1 MAAFWSRKNREN
13 NEQKPAVPEQP
24 AQDKGISELKEFVEF
39 IAKSLVDYPEQ
50 VEVRR
55 IDGEKTMVFELKVNK
70 TDIGKIIGK
79 NGRTIRAIR
88 TLLTTTAAKHGQ
100 RAVLEILEPRPE
112 QTGRGPAGGADSIP
126 R

>member
-24 AQDKGISELKEFVEF
+24 EQDRSISELKEFVEF

-55 IDGEKTMVFELKVNK
+55 IDGEKTTVFELKVNK

-100 RAVLEILEPRPE
+100 RAVLEILE
-112 QTGRGPAGGADSIP
+112 
-126 R
+126 

>member
-1 MAAFWSRKNREN
+1 MAAFWSRKNREK
-13 NEQKPAVPEQP
+13 NEQKPVVPEKP
-24 AQDKGISELKEFVEF
+24 EQDKGISELKEFVEF

-88 TLLTTTAAKHGQ
+88 TLLTTTAAKHRQ
-100 RAVLEILEPRPE
+100 RAVLEILE
-112 QTGRGPAGGADSIP
+112 
-126 R
+126 

>member
-13 NEQKPAVPEQP
+13 SEQP
-24 AQDKGISELKEFVEF
+24 PATPEEVTQDTSVSELKEFVEF

-55 IDGEKTMVFELKVNK
+55 IDGEKTMVFELKLNK
-70 TDIGKIIGK
+70 SDIGKIIGK

-100 RAVLEILEPRPE
+100 RAVLEILE
-112 QTGRGPAGGADSIP
+112 
-126 R
+126 

>member
-1 MAAFWSRKNREN
+1 MAAFWSRKNREK
-13 NEQKPAVPEQP
+13 NEQKPAVPEKP
-24 AQDKGISELKEFVEF
+24 EQDKGISELKEFVEF

-88 TLLTTTAAKHGQ
+88 TLLTTTAAKHRQ
-100 RAVLEILEPRPE
+100 RAVLEILE
-112 QTGRGPAGGADSIP
+112 
-126 R
+126 